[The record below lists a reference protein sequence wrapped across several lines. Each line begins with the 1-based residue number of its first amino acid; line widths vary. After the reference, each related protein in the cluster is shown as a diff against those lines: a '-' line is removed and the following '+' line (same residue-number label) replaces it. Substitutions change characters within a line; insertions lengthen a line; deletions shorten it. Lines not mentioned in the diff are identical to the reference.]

1 MILSN
6 IRTSLLIVLVTCI
19 IVSSSNILA
28 TAYAGKGAILALSQD
43 ALPPVHRG
51 PPGPPGLTKNLVTE
65 IITVSKKAFFDPDS
79 GKIPFTDITASCP
92 EGKIIS
98 GGGYEIRPVAD
109 IDIRVYYN
117 GPNSPSSWLVKVA
130 NLSGPEET
138 VKVFAICVGLE

>member
-1 MILSN
+1 VILFN
-6 IRTSLLIVLVTCI
+6 IRNSLVIVLVICI
-19 IVSSSNILA
+19 LLSSSKILS
-28 TAYAGKGAILALSQD
+28 TVYACKGAIIALSRD
-43 ALPPVHRG
+43 ALQPGPRG
-51 PPGPPGLTKNLVTE
+51 PPGPPGLTKNLVSE
-65 IITVSKKAFFDPDS
+65 IITVSKKTFFDPDS
-79 GKIPFTDITASCP
+79 GKTPFTDITASCP
-92 EGKIIS
+92 EGKIIT